1 MNDSDRERLI
11 MEEEKYYENLDA
23 EKIEDEA
30 EREKRD
36 KEEKRLALKKK
47 LLETAPLRYKMKVE
61 FTKKAHIV
69 R

>member
-47 LLETAPLRYKMKVE
+47 LLEAAPLRYKMKVE
-61 FTKKAHIV
+61 FTK
-69 R
+69 